1 MAFRLDD
8 MALFARLVEHGS
20 FTRAAEAEGIPL
32 ATLSRRIAALE
43 RHVGLAL
50 LHRTTRRMRL
60 TDAGRD
66 YLEYCRRIAAD
77 AEAAAAAVAAKQTR
91 PTGVLKVTAPP
102 LMAEGL
108 LAPAFVAFAQRYP
121 EVHLDLFLTD
131 RRVALFEEGFDAA
144 VRLGALKDS
153 ALVTRRLC
161 SVAHSLYASPAYLRA
176 FGTPRRAADLARH
189 RRLLFGTGTS
199 LPWSR
204 ARRWRPPPGPVPML
218 VNSFTLLKAVAA
230 AGQGIA
236 LLPDFLCRAE
246 VAAGA
251 LRALASPDWG
261 FVDDVQIVTTERSVA
276 SAKLRALIETL
287 VETVGDRDAV

>member
-20 FTRAAEAEGIPL
+20 FTRAAEAEGVPL

-43 RHVGLAL
+43 RHVGLTL

-108 LAPAFVAFAQRYP
+108 LAPAFVAFAQ
-121 EVHLDLFLTD
+121 
-131 RRVALFEEGFDAA
+131 
-144 VRLGALKDS
+144 
-153 ALVTRRLC
+153 
-161 SVAHSLYASPAYLRA
+161 
-176 FGTPRRAADLARH
+176 
-189 RRLLFGTGTS
+189 
-199 LPWSR
+199 
-204 ARRWRPPPGPVPML
+204 
-218 VNSFTLLKAVAA
+218 
-230 AGQGIA
+230 
-236 LLPDFLCRAE
+236 
-246 VAAGA
+246 
-251 LRALASPDWG
+251 
-261 FVDDVQIVTTERSVA
+261 
-276 SAKLRALIETL
+276 
-287 VETVGDRDAV
+287 